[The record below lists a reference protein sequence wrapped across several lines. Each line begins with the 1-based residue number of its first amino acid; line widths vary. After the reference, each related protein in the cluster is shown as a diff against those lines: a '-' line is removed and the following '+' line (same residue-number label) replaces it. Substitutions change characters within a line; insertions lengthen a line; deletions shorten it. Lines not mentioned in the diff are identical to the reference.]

1 MTSVIKSRA
10 FMLSPLQ
17 SLHFRLFRG
26 ASAIMRGA
34 TKTDLPENTS
44 FRTHEPMRKP
54 NRL

>member
-1 MTSVIKSRA
+1 
-10 FMLSPLQ
+10 MLSPLL

-44 FRTHEPMRKP
+44 FRQPDDEKDRYHEHERIA
-54 NRL
+54 L